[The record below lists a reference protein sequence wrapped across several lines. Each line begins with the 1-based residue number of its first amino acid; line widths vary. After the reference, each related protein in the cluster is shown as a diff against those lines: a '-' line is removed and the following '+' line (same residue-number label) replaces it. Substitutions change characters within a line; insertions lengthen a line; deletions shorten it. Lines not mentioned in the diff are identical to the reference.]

1 MSRPILRA
9 LAALGAVA
17 TMAAGVS
24 CASAPDADVYT
35 AVIAPDYNV
44 YKESVDPYLVRRCG
58 TLDCHGQQGRGYRI
72 FGAFGLR
79 YVPSFDGLP
88 PPIEDVLEAGAFP
101 GGRDTTETEK
111 RANYEALIALEPEQM
126 SRVMA
131 QNGERPERLLLL
143 RKPSLL
149 ERHKGGQVMGQPLS
163 GEVGYTCVAEWLR
176 TPPGGT
182 LSEVGQQKCREA
194 QSLP

>member
-1 MSRPILRA
+1 MNRA
-9 LAALGAVA
+9 TSSVLGALFLAATL
-17 TMAAGVS
+17 AAAVS
-24 CASAPDADVYT
+24 CASSPDAGVYT
-35 AVIAPDYNV
+35 AILAPDYNV

-88 PPIEDVLEAGAFP
+88 PPIEDVLEAGAYP
-101 GGRDTTETEK
+101 GGRDTTEREK

-126 SRVMA
+126 SRVIA
-131 QNGERPERLLLL
+131 QNGEDATRLLLL
-143 RKPSLL
+143 RKATLL
-149 ERHKGGQVMGQPLS
+149 ERHKGGQVMGLPSS
-163 GEVGYTCVAEWLR
+163 GEVGVSCVVEWLR

-182 LSEVGQQKCREA
+182 LSEIGQVKCREA